1 MNFLDKLREKLGPEL
16 AAQVEDAVGDDFNFD
31 VVPRS
36 RLNKVIGQRNA
47 LQSKLDAV
55 SINTKGEADDD
66 DDDSAVEPP
75 VPANNKS
82 KSKDK
87 GAEGSDVETLK
98 SQHAKELADV
108 AKRYAVLDKLRAEG
122 ARDPKLILSQI
133 NLEKVTLKDD
143 DTLEGLDDI
152 LTPWKESHSYMFN
165 SEKDDDSTPSGTG
178 RSGQSTDDDADDPFE
193 AVIASYGK

>member
-1 MNFLDKLREKLGPEL
+1 MNFLEKLREKLGPEL

-55 SINTKGEADDD
+55 STNTKGETDD

-75 VPANNKS
+75 VPATTNKS
-82 KSKDK
+82 KST

-133 NLEKVTLKDD
+133 DLEKVTLKDD

-165 SEKDDDSTPSGTG
+165 SENDDDSAPSGTG

-193 AVIASYGK
+193 AIIASYGK